1 MKKFLIFFFVLLI
14 ILTIGVSVFLATL
27 DVDRFRPQIISRIEK
42 TIQKPVRLERIKIGW
57 QAGIALELQGFALL
71 KSEQTPE
78 KLVEIQSV
86 KAVLK
91 LEPLLSREI
100 QVETVYLDHPIVL
113 LVKKPDGTFDGWE
126 PAPSQPGQSGGQ
138 AVSAP
143 KAAAALSFLVNK
155 IKIQDGEL
163 FFKDDSGKEPVEVNL
178 RKIAVEID
186 QVALDRPIEFNARAA
201 VLGPVQNLDLKGKL
215 TLSEKDFSALLSG
228 FHAELQL
235 KDMNPREVTKL
246 SPAIAASGI
255 VFPAE
260 GILGVD
266 ADSLRLGAKDAAAK
280 IRFDRGKI
288 RLQSFK
294 SPIENISVSA
304 LASAAMIKIQ
314 KITADLAGGKVE
326 GQGAVNMTDPQNPA
340 IAFDVKANKL
350 LLGDLFLV
358 PQDGPQIKGLLS
370 LTIRGNSTGQ
380 ASDEIIGMLTAE
392 GDATLDQGV
401 ITNMNILREVFQ
413 KISVIPGLM
422 ERLLARLPEDY
433 KSRLDEKDTKLKTI
447 QLPFSVQSGTVDLP
461 RVSLA
466 TDSFR
471 LEGSGTYGL
480 DHGTVTGMSLLSIDK
495 NLSAA
500 MIRSVEELQY
510 LTDSKGELQI
520 PLSFR
525 GNVPEVTI
533 TPDLQSVATKIAAQ
547 KAKELIGGYLE
558 KALGKNGISQ
568 DAGLLSGASGSAS
581 GTTQPKKRVLEEL
594 LRQAVS
600 GTRTE

>member
-1 MKKFLIFFFVLLI
+1 MKKFLISFFVLLFI
-14 ILTIGVSVFLATL
+14 AIMGAGIFLATL
-27 DVDRFRPQIISRIEK
+27 DVDKLRPQIVSRIEK
-42 TIQKPVRLERIKIGW
+42 TIQKPVRLEKIRIGW

-71 KSEQTPE
+71 KSEQNPE
-78 KLVEIQSV
+78 KLVEVQSV

-91 LEPLLSREI
+91 LEPLLSRQI
-100 QVETVYLDHPIVL
+100 QVDTVYLDHPIVRL
-113 LVKKPDGTFDGWE
+113 IKKPDGTFDGWE
-126 PAPSQPGQSGGQ
+126 PAPSQPGQAPGQ

-143 KAAAALSFLVNK
+143 KAAAALSFLVNE
-155 IKIQDGEL
+155 IRIQDGEL
-163 FFKDDSGKEPVEVNL
+163 LFKDDTGKEPVEVNL
-178 RKIAVEID
+178 RKVAVEID
-186 QVALDRPIEFNARAA
+186 QVALDQPIEFNARAA
-201 VLGPVQNLDLKGKL
+201 VLGSVQNLDLKGKL

-235 KDMNPREVTKL
+235 KDIDLQEMTKVNPAVAT
-246 SPAIAASGI
+246 SGI
-255 VFPAE
+255 IFPVE
-260 GILGVD
+260 GILGIE
-266 ADSLRLGAKDAAAK
+266 ADSLRLGAKDAAVK
-280 IRFDRGKI
+280 IRLDRGKV
-288 RLQSFK
+288 RLKSFK
-294 SPIENISVSA
+294 GPIENISVNA

-326 GQGAVNMTDPQNPA
+326 GQGAVNMTDPQSPA
-340 IAFDVKANKL
+340 IAFDMKANKL
-350 LLGDLFLV
+350 LLGDLAPA
-358 PQDGPQIKGLLS
+358 PQGSPQIKGSLS
-370 LTIRGNSTGQ
+370 LAVRGNSTGQ
-380 ASDEIIGMLTAE
+380 ASDEIMRMLTAE
-392 GDATLDQGV
+392 GDAILDQGV

-422 ERLLARLPEDY
+422 ERLLARLPQDY

-447 QLPFSVQSGTVDLP
+447 QLPFSVQNGTVDLP
-461 RVSLA
+461 RVSVA

-480 DHGTVTGMSLLSIDK
+480 DQGAVAGTSLLSIDK
-495 NLSAA
+495 DLSAA

-525 GNVPEVTI
+525 GNVPEVAV
-533 TPDLQSVATKIAAQ
+533 TPDLQSVAAKVAAQ

-558 KALGKNGISQ
+558 KAFGKNGTPQ
-568 DAGLLSGASGSAS
+568 DAGVLSGSSGSAS
-581 GTTQPKKRVLEEL
+581 GTTQSRKRVLEEL